1 MKKVSR
7 NVLNSEKMI
16 ASLDQGDLNHANRYF
31 KKALADDD
39 AETLLSLA
47 QYLESIGF
55 LPQAKEI
62 YLQELASYPEV
73 AINLAQIAAEDGQL
87 EEAFGYLDRI
97 SSEEENYLSALMVM
111 ADLYDME
118 GLSDVARGKMLE
130 AWQISEEPLVLF
142 GLAELDY
149 QLANYDQA
157 IKEYAQL
164 DNREILEAT
173 GISTYQRIGRAY
185 AGLGKFE
192 AAVEFLEKAV
202 QIEYDD
208 ATVFELASILY
219 DQEDYQK
226 ANLYFKQL
234 DTMNP
239 DFEGY
244 EYVYA
249 LSLHAEHKIEEALK
263 LAQQGL
269 SKNEFDSR
277 LLLLASQL
285 SYENHDSRTAEK
297 YLLSAKDLAEDL
309 EDVLMRLS
317 NLYLEEERYPDVLA
331 LEQEDIDSVLTKWN
345 LAKAYQALD
354 REEEALEHFQAI
366 AEDLKDN
373 PEFLQDYAYILRE
386 FGYRD
391 QARQIAQHY
400 LELIPDDMNMAE
412 FLED

>member
-1 MKKVSR
+1 
-7 NVLNSEKMI
+7 
-16 ASLDQGDLNHANRYF
+16 
-31 KKALADDD
+31 
-39 AETLLSLA
+39 
-47 QYLESIGF
+47 
-55 LPQAKEI
+55 
-62 YLQELASYPEV
+62 
-73 AINLAQIAAEDGQL
+73 
-87 EEAFGYLDRI
+87 
-97 SSEEENYLSALMVM
+97 
-111 ADLYDME
+111 E

>member
-1 MKKVSR
+1 M
-7 NVLNSEKMI
+7 LNSEKMI
-16 ASLDQGDLNHANRYF
+16 ASLDQGDLNHANRYL

-97 SSEEENYLSALMVM
+97 SPEDENYLSALMVM

-118 GLSDVARGKMLE
+118 GLSDVAREKMLE

-317 NLYLEEERYPDVLA
+317 NL
-331 LEQEDIDSVLTKWN
+331 
-345 LAKAYQALD
+345 
-354 REEEALEHFQAI
+354 
-366 AEDLKDN
+366 
-373 PEFLQDYAYILRE
+373 
-386 FGYRD
+386 
-391 QARQIAQHY
+391 
-400 LELIPDDMNMAE
+400 
-412 FLED
+412 